1 MSARGSSGAGT
12 TLVLLH
18 GAGGSRRH
26 WRWFQAELPPEVRSV
41 AIDLPGHGDDPGV
54 VPGTLDEAATRTHET
69 IGRAVERA
77 EDGSGPMV
85 LVAHSL
91 AGLVALRLLAAQP
104 GLATHLVLIGT
115 AARILPHP
123 RLLEQ
128 LRSAEPDPEFLAG
141 TFSPGL
147 PAEREHVVLDDMRRV
162 RLPAGTEPFGAGRTD
177 LTGDLGL
184 VATPTLVV
192 IARGDRVVSPRR
204 SRALAAGLPD
214 ARTAVL
220 DGGHY
225 LHLERPAE
233 TAALV
238 LDLIRQTASQDVM
251 KEVSR

>member
-1 MSARGSSGAGT
+1 VSAEA

-26 WRWFQAELPPEVRSV
+26 WRWLQAELPPAVRTV
-41 AIDLPGHGDDPGV
+41 ALDLPGHGDDPGT
-54 VPGTLDEAATRTHET
+54 VPGTLDEAAARVHEA
-69 IGRAVERA
+69 IE
-77 EDGSGPMV
+77 GSVRWSGHRV
-85 LVAHSL
+85 IVAHSL
-91 AGLVALRLLAAQP
+91 AGLVALRLLSRWP

-115 AARILPHP
+115 AARVTPHP
-123 RLLEQ
+123 LLLQQ
-128 LRSAEPDPEFLAG
+128 LWSAEPDRQFLAG
-141 TFSPGL
+141 TFSAGF
-147 PAEREHVVLDDMRRV
+147 PAEREQVVLDDMRRV
-162 RLPAGTEPFGAGRTD
+162 RLPAGTDPFGAGGTD
-177 LTGDLGL
+177 LSDDLTSIA
-184 VATPTLVV
+184 VPTLVV

-204 SRALAAGLPD
+204 SRALAAGLPN

-238 LDLIRQTASQDVM
+238 LDLTRQSASEDVM